1 MSQTD
6 GALVIVPRTKQSDG
20 IAELSWRSNEC
31 RAVRLDTDMLRN
43 YFVYPLGKAAKALG
57 LCETSLK
64 RFLAVFCFAHKF
76 FTVELIAFL
85 VTALAER

>member
-1 MSQTD
+1 
-6 GALVIVPRTKQSDG
+6 
-20 IAELSWRSNEC
+20 
-31 RAVRLDTDMLRN
+31 MLRN

-64 RFLAVFCFAHKF
+64 RFLAVFCFAHKL